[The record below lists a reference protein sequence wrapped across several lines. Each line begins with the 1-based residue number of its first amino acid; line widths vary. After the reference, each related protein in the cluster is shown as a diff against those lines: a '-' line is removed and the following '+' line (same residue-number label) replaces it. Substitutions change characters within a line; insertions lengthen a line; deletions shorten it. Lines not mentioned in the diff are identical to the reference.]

1 MVSEINI
8 LREEEIEFLSS
19 AILILLRKITGNPIN
34 NCYFLTSYLLTG
46 AAIVTTRP
54 GRQKT

>member
-1 MVSEINI
+1 VVSEMNT
-8 LREEEIEFLSS
+8 LREEEIDFLSS
-19 AILILLRKITGNPIN
+19 TILILVSKITENPIN

-46 AAIVTTRP
+46 AAIVITRP